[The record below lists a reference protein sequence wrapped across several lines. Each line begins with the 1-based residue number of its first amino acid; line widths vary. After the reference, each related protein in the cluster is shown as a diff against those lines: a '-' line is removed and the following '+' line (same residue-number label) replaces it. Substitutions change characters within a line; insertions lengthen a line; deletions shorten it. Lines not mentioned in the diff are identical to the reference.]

1 MISTRRKLKSPFDDK
16 CKELAEFT
24 LNCLTSIGMIAV
36 MALLD
41 EDPLVIKIAA
51 INNASIQHFHF
62 IRKSN
67 HVVFDFD
74 AVLAPYIK
82 LGLCRTK
89 KKSTKE
95 EIQKIA
101 LQLFII
107 NCFFHH
113 FLIPFGI
120 LSKKLHF

>member
-1 MISTRRKLKSPFDDK
+1 MYQR
-16 CKELAEFT
+16 AEFNT
-24 LNCLTSIGMIAV
+24 LNCLPSIGMIAV
-36 MALLD
+36 MALLH

-89 KKSTKE
+89 KNQRRKK
-95 EIQKIA
+95 
-101 LQLFII
+101 F
-107 NCFFHH
+107 
-113 FLIPFGI
+113 
-120 LSKKLHF
+120 KKLPCNCL